1 MTNPNN
7 VAITI
12 EVPGGELPNKF
23 SVDPKTFALALRL
36 IDYHCDL
43 EPDDVDVEWEVIQDC
58 FGTFN
63 KINEVFKKTMGV
75 PTPVEP
81 LDASQLRAAGL
92 SGKVIDIILRNRE
105 KNADED

>member
-23 SVDPKTFALALRL
+23 SVNPKTFELALRL

-43 EPDDVDVEWEVIQDC
+43 EPGDVDFEWEVIEDC
-58 FGTFN
+58 FDTFN
-63 KINEVFKKTMGV
+63 KINEVFKKTTGF
-75 PTPVEP
+75 P
-81 LDASQLRAAGL
+81 DASQLRAEGYPE
-92 SGKVIDIILRNRE
+92 KVIEIILRNRQM
-105 KNADED
+105 NIDED